1 MNDVYTERNHLVALL
16 STLYPSGRAKTAI
29 EGWDEAWHG
38 CVFIDFPWGQ
48 ASWHYHESEAY
59 LFEHLPPYTKP
70 WDGHTTEQKYTA
82 IRDALKNP
90 EPLWRHPK
98 IQSLIAQ
105 RARLSIQLSLVEQL
119 LEDPYMNTTA
129 IDMEYW
135 DTVHDDL
142 YYKLTEPREWQ
153 ALTAE
158 EVGELTV
165 FDGLHHVEV
174 PLLADFIRAI
184 EAALKEKNSL
194 GHVLVMGTGSLRLRA
209 QED

>member
-16 STLYPSGRAKTAI
+16 STLYPSGRAKTTI

-38 CVFIDFPWGQ
+38 CVYIDFPWGQ

-82 IRDALKNP
+82 IRTALKNP
-90 EPLWRHPK
+90 EPPWRHPK
-98 IQSLIAQ
+98 IQLLISQ
-105 RARLSIQLSLVEQL
+105 RARLNIQLSLVQQL
-119 LEDPYMNTTA
+119 LEDPHMETTPS
-129 IDMEYW
+129 DMEYW

-153 ALTAE
+153 SLTDDEIEDLMDIYDIASN
-158 EVGELTV
+158 
-165 FDGLHHVEV
+165 DY
-174 PLLADFIRAI
+174 ARAI
-184 EAALKEKNSL
+184 EAALKEKNS
-194 GHVLVMGTGSLRLRA
+194 
-209 QED
+209 